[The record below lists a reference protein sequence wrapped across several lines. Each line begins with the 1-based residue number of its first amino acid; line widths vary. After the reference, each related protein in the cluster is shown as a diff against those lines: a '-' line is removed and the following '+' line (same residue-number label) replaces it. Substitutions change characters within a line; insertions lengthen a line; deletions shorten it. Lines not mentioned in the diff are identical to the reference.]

1 MMKTGFAG
9 TKKIHFLFGLLLLVM
24 LSLAPAV
31 SARAAALNTTKK
43 EKLSGGRWVQKKG
56 KWKYKKKNK
65 KYAKNGFKKI
75 GGKWYFLSRKGNVLT
90 GLRRLNGNYYYF
102 QETGG
107 PGEIGRM
114 RTGLITVNGKT
125 FYFRKKGKTGVK
137 GSRVT
142 SDWQKVAGQ
151 RLYFKQDGT
160 LYEDRI
166 YTEEEFIE
174 RVGPMA
180 RADMKATGI
189 LASVTIAQAI
199 LESGYGSTSLAIE
212 ANNFFGM
219 KASLSGN
226 TWKSE
231 WDGSTF
237 TKKTQEWYTNRFVT
251 ITADFRAYPD
261 MAASIRDHSNYLRYA
276 KNGYNLRY
284 SGVSGNK
291 SYKKTIEII
300 KNGGYATDP
309 EYVSKI
315 CNIIK
320 RFNLTKYDK

>member
-75 GGKWYFLSRKGNVLT
+75 DGKWYFLSRKGNVLT

-174 RVGPMA
+174 RVGRIA
-180 RADMKATGI
+180 RADMKRSGI
-189 LASVTIAQAI
+189 LASVTTAQAI
-199 LESGYGSTSLAIE
+199 LESGYGTSSLGME
-212 ANNFFGM
+212 ANNLFGM
-219 KASLSGN
+219 KATLSGN
-226 TWKSE
+226 NWKSS
-231 WDGSTF
+231 WDGRTF
-237 TKKTQEWYTNRFVT
+237 SKKTQEYIGGRWIT
-251 ITADFRAYPD
+251 ITADFRAYG
-261 MAASIRDHSNYLRYA
+261 SITQSVRDHSDYLAYA
-276 KNGYNLRY
+276 KNGSSLRY
-284 SGVSGNK
+284 KGVVGCK
-291 SYKKTIEII
+291 SYKKTIKLI
-300 KNGGYATDP
+300 KKGGYATDP
-309 EYVSKI
+309 KYVSKV
-315 CNIIK
+315 CKIIK
-320 RFNLTKYDK
+320 RYNLTRFDQ